1 MSHYEERLE
10 KDLENIRGEVSDLA
24 TQVKDAV
31 KNSVHALLTAN
42 QDLASATILG
52 DGPINRKMRQ
62 IDTMCHR
69 FIAVHLPSAGHLRL
83 MSSVIRINII
93 LERIGD
99 YAVTISRELQRIEGA
114 PDKRLA
120 QGIEL
125 LADEVQMMLK
135 QAVASF
141 EEDNVELARG
151 TMSMSTQ
158 VDNTVSGLYEDL
170 LDDQADWSLLERF
183 AVFSVY
189 HRLERIADQAKNLC
203 EQTVF
208 TVSGEGKGSKVYH
221 ILFLDDDNSCL
232 SQLAEAVA
240 RKLFPEAGEFSSAAG
255 RGPAQQLSSG
265 LAEFMDSRG
274 MDASAAAPEAYDL
287 TQTELNRFHVVVSLQ
302 QPVSSYIG
310 RIPFQTTA
318 LNWNLTSVPDD
329 CSCEEADYEKIHREL
344 SVLLKDL
351 MVLLRGEEEL

>member
-24 TQVKDAV
+24 TQVKQAV
-31 KNSVHALLTAN
+31 KNSIHALLTAN

-52 DGPINRKMRQ
+52 DGPINRKMRE
-62 IDTMCHR
+62 IDTLCHQ

-99 YAVTISRELQRIEGA
+99 YAVTISRELQRINGA

-125 LADEVQMMLK
+125 LSNEVQLMLK
-135 QAVASF
+135 QAIASF
-141 EEDNVELARG
+141 EEDNAELARG
-151 TMSMSTQ
+151 TISMSGQ
-158 VDNTVSGLYEDL
+158 IDNTVAGLYEEL
-170 LDDQADWSLLERF
+170 LDEKAQWSLTERF

-208 TVSGEGKGSKVYH
+208 TVSGEGKASKV
-221 ILFLDDDNSCL
+221 
-232 SQLAEAVA
+232 
-240 RKLFPEAGEFSSAAG
+240 
-255 RGPAQQLSSG
+255 
-265 LAEFMDSRG
+265 
-274 MDASAAAPEAYDL
+274 
-287 TQTELNRFHVVVSLQ
+287 
-302 QPVSSYIG
+302 
-310 RIPFQTTA
+310 
-318 LNWNLTSVPDD
+318 
-329 CSCEEADYEKIHREL
+329 
-344 SVLLKDL
+344 
-351 MVLLRGEEEL
+351 